1 MSQLNK
7 ISKCVW
13 WPNLEVVYLSM
24 KTFTS
29 NKNGKTRLYKIA
41 QWIMALALKTEN
53 LSLALRIYM
62 VGRKDQL
69 PKVFF

>member
-1 MSQLNK
+1 ML
-7 ISKCVW
+7 
-13 WPNLEVVYLSM
+13 YLSM

-29 NKNGKTRLYKIA
+29 NKNQNMRLYKIA
-41 QWIMALALKTEN
+41 QWKMVLVPKTEN
-53 LSLALRIYM
+53 VSLALRIYM